1 MAKVELRACLISLN
15 KQLSY
20 APGGFPDRGRYPAM
34 MPAGRA
40 WRRFSVAEVP
50 PTAMPEPG
58 HARPAGPPPDRAD
71 DRRAPAAPAPPTAA
85 WPRPLGPGRGAGAE
99 RVPGGGARR
108 PPALGALPRLAPA
121 PAGVAPGRGGQGGAL
136 RRAGRR
142 RALLRAPAAVGAG
155 LVGGARAGAGGRRDR
170 TPRGRGGAGGQRA
183 LPRLGHPG
191 RLGGAARQR
200 AGAVAGRHPPLA

>member
-71 DRRAPAAPAPPTAA
+71 ARRAPAAPAPAA
-85 WPRPLGPGRGAGAE
+85 AAQAGPVGAGRGAGAE
-99 RVPGGGARR
+99 RVPVGGARGVARAR
-108 PPALGALPRLAPA
+108 PLPRPAPA
-121 PAGVAPGRGGQGGAL
+121 PARLAPGRSRQGLPL
-136 RRAGRR
+136 RRAGRGR
-142 RALLRAPAAVGAG
+142 GLLRALAALGPG
-155 LVGGARAGAGGRRDR
+155 LVAGAR
-170 TPRGRGGAGGQRA
+170 
-183 LPRLGHPG
+183 
-191 RLGGAARQR
+191 
-200 AGAVAGRHPPLA
+200 